1 MPLEE
6 LLTGAFVYLAAAV
19 VAAPLFARLGLGSVL
34 GYLVAGMVLGPSVLG
49 LTGEAEDVRSFAE
62 FGVIVMLFLV
72 GLELQP
78 SKMWEL
84 HKPIFG
90 LGVLQ
95 VVLTAAAIGG
105 AALLL
110 GVHWQDS
117 LVVGLVLAMSSTAI
131 VLQSLTER
139 GLMKTSAGR
148 STFAVL
154 LFQDVSVIPMFA
166 LLPLLARQHAP
177 TEESTALASLPG
189 WAQTI
194 AVLGAV
200 ALIVLA
206 GRYLMQP
213 LFRWVAGTHVR
224 EIFVA
229 FALVIVVGITLLMDL
244 VGLSAALG
252 AFLGGV
258 VLADSDYRHELEM
271 DLEPFKGLLL
281 AVFFIAVG
289 SGIDFRLFASM
300 PLVLLGAVLGF
311 MAVKLAV
318 LWLLA
323 AAYKMQRADASRFSF
338 SLAQGGEFAF
348 VLVAFAL
355 GLGLLAADEAG
366 LLVAAVAISMAFA
379 PLLMLADDKL
389 LQPRLAPRSGKRAP
403 DAIDERGAEVII
415 AGHGR
420 FGMTIVRLLQA
431 NRRRTVVLDHDAE
444 QIDALR
450 KFGFRVYYGDAA
462 RLDLLEAAGAKEA
475 KVFVLAIDDRDRALE
490 IAESVLRHFPH
501 LRVFARAFDRVHAY
515 QLLNLGVPNVYREV
529 FGSSVDVGRDVL
541 SALGVRPQ
549 EAQRV
554 ASLFKAHD
562 ERLVRESAPHALDQ
576 SKLIDISRRGRAEI
590 ANVLAQ
596 DVGEAG
602 GDPGGAN
609 EEAGA
614 KHGGVSAANGN
625 PGGA

>member
-6 LLTGAFVYLAAAV
+6 LLTGVFVYLAAAV

-78 SKMWEL
+78 SKILEL
-84 HKPIFG
+84 HKPILG
-90 LGVLQ
+90 LGLFQ

-110 GVHWQDS
+110 GVAWHDA
-117 LVVGLVLAMSSTAI
+117 LVVGLTLAMSSTAI
-131 VLQSLTER
+131 VLQSLNER
-139 GLMKTSAGR
+139 GLLRTSAGR

-166 LLPLLARQHAP
+166 LLPLLAMEPAP
-177 TEESTALASLPG
+177 TEEATALASLPA
-189 WAQTI
+189 WAQTV

-213 LFRWVAGTHVR
+213 LFRYVAATHIR

-229 FALVIVVGITLLMDL
+229 FALVIVVGITLLMDF

-281 AVFFIAVG
+281 AVFFISVG
-289 SGIDFRLFASM
+289 SGIDFKLLATM
-300 PLVLLGAVLGF
+300 PVVLLGLVLGF
-311 MAVKLAV
+311 MAIKLVV

-323 AAYKMQRADASRFSF
+323 AAYKMQRADASRFAF

-348 VLVAFAL
+348 VLVSFAL
-355 GLGLLAADEAG
+355 GLGLVAADEAG

-389 LQPRLAPRSGKRAP
+389 LQPRLAPRSDERAP
-403 DAIDERGAEVII
+403 DVIDERDAEVVI

-431 NRRRTVVLDHDAE
+431 NGRRTVVLDHDAE
-444 QIDALR
+444 QIEALR
-450 KFGFRVYYGDAA
+450 KFGYRIYYGDAA
-462 RLDLLEAAGAKEA
+462 RLDLLEAAGARQA
-475 KVFVLAIDDRDRALE
+475 KVFVIAIDDRERALA
-490 IAESVLRHFPH
+490 IAETVLRNFPH
-501 LRVFARAFDRVHAY
+501 LRVVARAWDRVHAY
-515 QLLNLGVPNVYREV
+515 QLLNLGVHAVYREV
-529 FGSSVDVGRDVL
+529 FGTSVDVARDVL
-541 SALGVRPQ
+541 TALGQHPF
-549 EAQRV
+549 EAQR
-554 ASLFKAHD
+554 AAALFKAHD
-562 ERLVRESAPHALDQ
+562 EQLVRVSAAHQLDQ
-576 SKLIDISRRGRAEI
+576 TKLIDISRAARAEI

-596 DVGEAG
+596 DVGEKNR
-602 GDPGGAN
+602 DPDRAWDPP
-609 EEAGA
+609 ERDEA
-614 KHGGVSAANGN
+614 
-625 PGGA
+625 

>member
-34 GYLVAGMVLGPSVLG
+34 GYLAAGIVLGPSVLG
-49 LTGEAEDVRSFAE
+49 LTGEATDVMSFAE
-62 FGVIVMLFLV
+62 FGVTVMLFLV

-78 SKMWEL
+78 EKLWEL
-84 HKPIFG
+84 RKPIFG
-90 LGVLQ
+90 LGSLQ

-105 AALLL
+105 AALLA
-110 GVHWQDS
+110 GFSW
-117 LVVGLVLAMSSTAI
+117 LVALVAGLTLAMSSTAI
-131 VLQSLTER
+131 VLQSLNER
-139 GLMKTSAGR
+139 GLMKTAAGR

-154 LFQDVSVIPMFA
+154 LFQDVSVIPILA
-166 LLPLLARQHAP
+166 LLPLLAMQAVP
-177 TEESTALASLPG
+177 TEETTALASLPG
-189 WAQTI
+189 WAQTV

-206 GRYLMQP
+206 GRFLMQP
-213 LFRWVAGTHVR
+213 LFRWVAGTHIR

-229 FALVIVVGITLLMDL
+229 FALLIVVGITLLMHL

-252 AFLGGV
+252 TFLAGV

-289 SGIDFRLFASM
+289 SGIDFTLLATM
-300 PLVLLGAVLGF
+300 PGVLLGTVLGF
-311 MAVKLAV
+311 MILKWVV
-318 LWLLA
+318 LGLLA
-323 AAYKMQRADASRFSF
+323 ATFKMQRADASRFSF

-366 LLVAAVAISMAFA
+366 LLVAAVAISMALA

-389 LQPRLAPRSGKRAP
+389 LQPRLAPQGAKRAP
-403 DAIDERGAEVII
+403 DTIDERDAEVII

-431 NRRRTVVLDHDAE
+431 NGRRSVVLDHDAE
-444 QIDALR
+444 QIEALR
-450 KFGFRVYYGDAA
+450 KFGYRVYYGDAS
-462 RLDLLEAAGAKEA
+462 RLDLLEAAGAKTA
-475 KVFVLAIDDRDRALE
+475 KVFVIAIDDRERALA
-490 IAESVLRHFPH
+490 IAETVLRHFPH
-501 LRVFARAFDRVHAY
+501 LRVVARAWDRVHAY
-515 QLLNLGVPNVYREV
+515 QLLNAGVHAVYREV
-529 FGSSVDVGRDVL
+529 FGTSVDVARDVL
-541 SALGVRPQ
+541 TALGQHPF
-549 EAQRV
+549 EAQR
-554 ASLFKAHD
+554 AAALFKAHD
-562 ERLVRESAPHALDQ
+562 ERLVRASAAHQLDQ
-576 SKLIDISRRGRAEI
+576 TKLIDITRAGRAEI

-596 DVGEAG
+596 DVGEKNR
-602 GDPGGAN
+602 DPDRAWDAP
-609 EEAGA
+609 ERDEA
-614 KHGGVSAANGN
+614 
-625 PGGA
+625 